1 MKNMLCHFYYLA
13 YIVHEGQVLPLS
25 DHLSWLPQHFGWP
38 LPLYSSVNSVD
49 SANTCNYFDK
59 TIPLSRLKAH
69 GKDESLYMF
78 SPLTQYTYENMK
90 YMIFIDI

>member
-1 MKNMLCHFYYLA
+1 M
-13 YIVHEGQVLPLS
+13 
-25 DHLSWLPQHFGWP
+25 
-38 LPLYSSVNSVD
+38 D

-90 YMIFIDI
+90 YMIFIDIEYIKFMNILYMISINIYDENLLTLL